1 MSTKC
6 DVIAMPKGRPNS
18 KNVFLRK
25 AWHSYSSQDHQGG
38 DLENDLVK
46 EYLPLVKTVVGRIA
60 INLPAH
66 IHQDELLSPGLVGLL
81 NAIRKYD
88 PAVSS
93 HFEAYAKYRIRGAVM
108 DELRRMDWVPR
119 TIHEKAKKV
128 ERAIV
133 ELQTSLKRMP
143 EEEEI
148 AKALELSV
156 SDYQKLMEQIRPVTF
171 VSIDSTHDTKKAEEY
186 PRVHLDDETMPGP
199 DELAS
204 KLELIESIKVKINDL
219 PDRMRKVLAFYYYE
233 NMRLKEIAVI
243 LGVTE
248 SRVCQIHAEA
258 IMLIRA
264 LAKDL

>member
-1 MSTKC
+1 MNTNC

-25 AWHSYSSQDHQGG
+25 AWQSYSSQDHQGG

-66 IHQDELLSPGLVGLL
+66 SSRRTVSPGLVGLL

-119 TIHEKAKKV
+119 TIHDKAKKV

-133 ELQTSLKRMP
+133 ELETSLKRMP

-156 SDYQKLMEQIRPVTF
+156 SYQKLIEQIRPVTF
-171 VSIDSTHDTKKAEEY
+171 VSIDNTHDTQEGEEY
-186 PRVHLDDETMPGP
+186 RAFIWMMKRCLDG
-199 DELAS
+199 
-204 KLELIESIKVKINDL
+204 
-219 PDRMRKVLAFYYYE
+219 
-233 NMRLKEIAVI
+233 
-243 LGVTE
+243 
-248 SRVCQIHAEA
+248 
-258 IMLIRA
+258 
-264 LAKDL
+264 

>member
-25 AWHSYSSQDHQGG
+25 AWQSYSSQDHQGG

-81 NAIRKYD
+81 NAIRKYILLS
-88 PAVSS
+88 AIILKLMLNTAS
-93 HFEAYAKYRIRGAVM
+93 GAVM

-133 ELQTSLKRMP
+133 ELETSLKRMP
-143 EEEEI
+143 EEAEV

-156 SDYQKLMEQIRPVTF
+156 SDYQKLIEKIRPVTF
-171 VSIDSTHDTKKAEEY
+171 
-186 PRVHLDDETMPGP
+186 GP
-199 DELAS
+199 LTAAMIL
-204 KLELIESIKVKINDL
+204 KKVKNTH
-219 PDRMRKVLAFYYYE
+219 AFIW
-233 NMRLKEIAVI
+233 MMKRC
-243 LGVTE
+243 LGLM
-248 SRVCQIHAEA
+248 SLHQN
-258 IMLIRA
+258 
-264 LAKDL
+264 